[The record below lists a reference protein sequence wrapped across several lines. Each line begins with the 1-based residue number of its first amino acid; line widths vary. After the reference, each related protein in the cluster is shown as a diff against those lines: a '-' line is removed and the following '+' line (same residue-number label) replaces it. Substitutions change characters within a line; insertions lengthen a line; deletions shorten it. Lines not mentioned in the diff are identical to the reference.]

1 MGGVEF
7 VGFEAK
13 FLVNRLSDRIA
24 LKDFEGD
31 FAAIVFAGDFFDAV
45 EEFQG
50 ETLSS
55 KCREDGEVVDVEERL
70 EFESRETEKAI
81 GEASELAV
89 EVTEEAEGVRDFA
102 EFAGEIVTDLGIE
115 GMINAHR
122 VAGVGI

>member
-7 VGFEAK
+7 VGFEAE

-55 KCREDGEVVDVEERL
+55 KFREDGEVVNVEEFFQ
-70 EFESRETEKAI
+70 FEGRKAKEAI
-81 GEASELAV
+81 GEASELLV
-89 EVTEEAEGVRDFA
+89 EVAKEAEGVRDFA

>member
-55 KCREDGEVVDVEERL
+55 KFREDGEVVNVEEFFQ
-70 EFESRETEKAI
+70 FECGKAKEAI
-81 GEASELAV
+81 GEASELLV
-89 EVTEEAEGVRDFA
+89 EVAKEAEGVRDFA